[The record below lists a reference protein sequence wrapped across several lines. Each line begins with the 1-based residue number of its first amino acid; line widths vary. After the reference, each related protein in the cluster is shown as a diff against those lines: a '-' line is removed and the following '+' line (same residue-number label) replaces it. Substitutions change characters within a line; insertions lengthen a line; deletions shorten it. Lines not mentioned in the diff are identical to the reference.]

1 METGRFPDSKNIEEL
16 RQKLF
21 EGVDLITA
29 DDRRWPKGLHGIPE
43 RMGKLSSD
51 DSLEKFDAM
60 FFNVNA
66 KQANLMDPQLRKLL
80 EVAYECIVDAGYNTA
95 EVRGSKTGVF
105 IGISESD
112 TNDFLLQ
119 DIDNVTGNLQNLTI
133 PLSKIHSKCRYKA
146 QLLAQILQH
155 KRGIRAG
162 WQQSNEHS
170 NI

>member
-1 METGRFPDSKNIEEL
+1 MFFICEIIMETGRFPDSKNIEEL
-16 RQKLF
+16 QQKLF
-21 EGVDLITA
+21 DGVDLITA
-29 DDRRWPKGLHGIPE
+29 DDRRWPKGLYGIPE

-66 KQANLMDPQLRKLL
+66 KQAHLMDPQLRKLL
-80 EVAYECIVDAGYNTA
+80 EVAYECIIDSGYNTA

-119 DIDNVTGNLQNLTI
+119 DIDNVTGNLQNLTYPI
-133 PLSKIHSKCRYKA
+133 LLLKIHSNCRYKA
-146 QLLAQILQH
+146 QTF
-155 KRGIRAG
+155 
-162 WQQSNEHS
+162 
-170 NI
+170 